1 MDETQVNLSLQ
12 YLRKLLNL
20 RLDYQA
26 FILKLNNAILLHEEI
41 DLFKLP
47 RLMAEEALAV
57 ARDLASLTPDQI
69 RLVRQRAT
77 FGETRC

>member
-12 YLRKLLNL
+12 YLRKILNL

>member
-41 DLFKLP
+41 DMFKLP

>member
-1 MDETQVNLSLQ
+1 MDETQANLSLQ

>member
-1 MDETQVNLSLQ
+1 MDETQANLSLQ

-47 RLMAEEALAV
+47 RLMAEEALAA

>member
-12 YLRKLLNL
+12 YLRKILNL

-41 DLFKLP
+41 DMFKLP